1 MKKYNPTCWEY
12 ITPQEAGKE
21 TEIMVQ
27 DVFKKWNSRTD
38 FAWHRMPD
46 SRASRGR
53 LPAQPADY
61 LYRCGMNSGF
71 IEVKAIDHPFRL
83 TRARLTQLPVLRK
96 WTMAGGNDLVLVH
109 HYRKQT
115 WRLVAVGDLDPSL
128 PSWDLRPYGEFT
140 DPETALKALGL
151 F

>member
-1 MKKYNPTCWEY
+1 MKKHSPEWWES

-21 TEIMVQ
+21 TETMVEG
-27 DVFKKWNSRTD
+27 VFKKWNSRAD
-38 FAWHRMPD
+38 FAWHPMPD
-46 SRASRGR
+46 SHSSRGR
-53 LPAQPADY
+53 VPAQPADY
-61 LYRCGMNSGF
+61 LYRCGRNSGF

-83 TRARLTQLPVLRK
+83 TRARLTQLPMLRK
-96 WTMAGGNDLVLVH
+96 WTMAGGDDLVLVH

-115 WRLVAVGDLDPSL
+115 WRLLLVAELDPSI
-128 PSWDLRPYGEFT
+128 PSWDLRPYGEFA